1 MSMDWQKET
10 FLDGFCIF
18 IRDMHPRKWNSARFS
33 FRYCKTSSFR
43 LYCVQ
48 ATKKELICVKKL
60 LALLLILALA
70 LPAMALAESKE
81 PIKIGIF
88 EPLTGSKAAGGQM
101 EYEGIQVAH
110 ALMPEVL
117 GRPVELVPVDNKS
130 DDVEAAT
137 AAARLVE
144 SEKVD
149 VVLGSWGSSLAIA
162 GGPSFEAAQT
172 PAIGTSCTNPMV
184 TLGNEYY
191 FRVCYLDD
199 FQGTLLANYAKN
211 NLEAKTAAI
220 ICDISNVYAI
230 GLRNYFIEAFGKENI
245 VAEAYFNTG
254 DQEFSAQITTVM
266 AANPD
271 VIFMPSDFTEPG
283 LIMKQARDLGY
294 ADILFLGADT
304 WETEAIIEVGG
315 DAVEACRFTTFFDAD
330 AEPSEESA
338 KFLAKY
344 EEMFGGKPKGAVTA
358 LGYDAYMA
366 AINAIE
372 AAGTTDGPA
381 VREALAA
388 LTFEGVTGKIS
399 FDENGDAI
407 KNKAIIKTVE
417 NGAFKYVDTVVIE

>member
-1 MSMDWQKET
+1 M
-10 FLDGFCIF
+10 
-18 IRDMHPRKWNSARFS
+18 RR
-33 FRYCKTSSFR
+33 
-43 LYCVQ
+43 
-48 ATKKELICVKKL
+48 L
-60 LALLLILALA
+60 LAIALVLLLAM
-70 LPAMALAESKE
+70 PAMALAESKE
-81 PIKIGIF
+81 PIKIGVF

-110 ALMPEVL
+110 AIVPEVL
-117 GRPVELVPVDNKS
+117 GRPVVLVPVDNKS

-162 GGPSFEAAQT
+162 GGPSFENAKT
-172 PAIGTSCTNPMV
+172 PAIGTSCTNPQV

-191 FRVCYLDD
+191 FRVCFLDD

-211 NLEAKTAAI
+211 NLGAKTAAI

-230 GLRNYFIEAFGKENI
+230 GLRKYFVEAFGQENI
-245 VAEAYFNTG
+245 VAEANFNVG

-271 VIFMPSDFTEPG
+271 VIFMPSDYTEPG

-294 ADILFLGADT
+294 TDILFLGADT
-304 WETEAIIEVGG
+304 WETEAMIEIGG

-330 AEPSEESA
+330 ADPSPESEI
-338 KFLAKY
+338 FLAKY

-366 AINAIE
+366 AVKAIE
-372 AAGTTDGPA
+372 AAGTTDGEA
-381 VREALAA
+381 VRDALAA
-388 LTFEGVTGKIS
+388 LTFEGVTGRCS
-399 FDENGDAI
+399 FDANGDAI

-417 NGAFKYVDTVVIE
+417 AGAFKYVDTVIIED

>member
-1 MSMDWQKET
+1 MKRM
-10 FLDGFCIF
+10 
-18 IRDMHPRKWNSARFS
+18 
-33 FRYCKTSSFR
+33 
-43 LYCVQ
+43 
-48 ATKKELICVKKL
+48 
-60 LALLLILALA
+60 LALLLVLMLTMPAF
-70 LPAMALAESKE
+70 AMAESAE
-81 PIKIGIF
+81 PIRIGIF

-117 GRPVELVPVDNKS
+117 GRPIELVPVDNKS

-137 AAARLVE
+137 AASRLVE
-144 SEKVD
+144 AEKVD

-162 GGPSFEAAQT
+162 GGPSFEAAQV

-199 FQGTLLANYAKN
+199 FQGTILADYAKKT
-211 NLEAKTAAI
+211 LEAETAAI

-230 GLRNYFIEAFGKENI
+230 GLKKYFEESFGKENI

-254 DQEFSAQITTVM
+254 DQEFSSQITTVM
-266 AANPD
+266 AMNPD

-283 LIMKQARDLGY
+283 LIMKQARELGY
-294 ADILFLGADT
+294 EDILFLGADT
-304 WETEAIIEVGG
+304 WETEAIIEIGG
-315 DAVEACRFTTFFDAD
+315 EAVEACRFTTFFDAD

-338 KFLAKY
+338 KFLEKY
-344 EEMFGGKPKGAVTA
+344 DEMFGGKPKGAVTA

-366 AINAIE
+366 AVKAIE

-381 VREALAA
+381 VKDALMA

-399 FDENGDAI
+399 FDENGDAV
-407 KNKAIIKTVE
+407 KNQAIIKTVE
-417 NGAFKYVDTVVIE
+417 DGAFKYVATVILED

>member
-1 MSMDWQKET
+1 M
-10 FLDGFCIF
+10 
-18 IRDMHPRKWNSARFS
+18 
-33 FRYCKTSSFR
+33 
-43 LYCVQ
+43 
-48 ATKKELICVKKL
+48 KKL
-60 LALLLILALA
+60 FALLLVLLLAA
-70 LPAMALAESKE
+70 PAIAMTEAVE
-81 PIKIGIF
+81 PIKIGVF

-110 ALMPEVL
+110 ALVPEVL
-117 GRPVELVPVDNKS
+117 GRPIELVPVDNKS

-137 AAARLVE
+137 AGARLVE
-144 SEKVD
+144 SEKVTA
-149 VVLGSWGSSLAIA
+149 VIGSWGSSLCIA
-162 GGPSFEAAQT
+162 AGPSFESAKT

-184 TLGNEYY
+184 TLGNDYY

-211 NLEAKTAAI
+211 NLGAKTAAV

-230 GLRNYFIEAFGKENI
+230 GLRQYFVEAFGEENI
-245 VAEAYFNTG
+245 VAEAYFNVG
-254 DQEFSAQITTVM
+254 DQEFSAQITSVM
-266 AANPD
+266 AKNPD

-283 LIMKQARDLGY
+283 LVMKQARDLGY

-315 DAVEACRFTTFFDAD
+315 AAVEACRFTTFFDAD
-330 AEPSEESA
+330 AEPSPESEV
-338 KFLAKY
+338 FLAKY

-366 AINAIE
+366 AVKAIE
-372 AAGTTDGPA
+372 AAGSTDG
-381 VREALAA
+381 EAIQAA
-388 LTFEGVTGKIS
+388 LTALTFDGVTGKIS

-417 NGAFKYVDTVVIE
+417 NGAFKYVDTVIIED